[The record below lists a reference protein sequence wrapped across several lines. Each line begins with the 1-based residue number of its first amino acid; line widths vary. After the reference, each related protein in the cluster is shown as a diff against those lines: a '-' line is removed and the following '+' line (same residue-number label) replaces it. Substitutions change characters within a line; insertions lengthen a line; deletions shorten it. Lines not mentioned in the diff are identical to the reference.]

1 MQLYTRVRKSASFL
15 NCLNFLSKGK
25 EWGEVT
31 LPMAVTLNR
40 QEEQQISSPDTH
52 IFMLSYLTVIECML
66 ALLLAQDQNTNHHPA
81 SHQTRSH

>member
-1 MQLYTRVRKSASFL
+1 
-15 NCLNFLSKGK
+15 
-25 EWGEVT
+25 
-31 LPMAVTLNR
+31 MAVTLNR

-81 SHQTRSH
+81 SHQARSH